1 MPPRCGVSRLTRSR
15 CSWRRLRARLN
26 KKQGVAMSI
35 DAIIGSWREVR
46 AGLIDEASQVPA
58 DKFSF
63 RAADGMRTVAEL
75 LQHLVESQ
83 KMLVGEACRPDT
95 NLMRKSFG
103 DQIKDYAPN
112 VRDANDK
119 DSILKLLATA
129 MDDTEKQ
136 MRQHADELR
145 YIMKRFD
152 GKEMT
157 KQAFMSF
164 AIAHEMYH
172 RGQLTVYERLLGIEP
187 VLTQKF
193 RKAFGESPP

>member
-1 MPPRCGVSRLTRSR
+1 
-15 CSWRRLRARLN
+15 
-26 KKQGVAMSI
+26 MSL

-46 AGLIDEASQVPA
+46 SGLIDEAAQIPA
-58 DKFSF
+58 DKFEF

-83 KMLVGEACRPDT
+83 KFLVGEACRPDT
-95 NLMRKSFG
+95 NLLRKSFA
-103 DQIKDYAPN
+103 QNIKDYAPD
-112 VRDANDK
+112 VRGVNDK
-119 DSILKLLATA
+119 DGILRLLAAA
-129 MDDTEKQ
+129 MDDTDKQ
-136 MRQHADELR
+136 LREHADEMKNT
-145 YIMKRFD
+145 MKRFD

-157 KQAFMSF
+157 KLAFMSF

-187 VLTQKF
+187 VLTQRF

>member
-1 MPPRCGVSRLTRSR
+1 
-15 CSWRRLRARLN
+15 
-26 KKQGVAMSI
+26 MSV

-46 AGLIDEASQVPA
+46 AGLIDEAAQIPA

-83 KMLVGEACRPDT
+83 KFLVGEACRPDT
-95 NLMRKSFG
+95 NLLRKSFAEN
-103 DQIKDYAPN
+103 IKDYAPN
-112 VRDANDK
+112 VREVNDK
-119 DSILKLLATA
+119 DGVLQLLATA
-129 MDDTEKQ
+129 MDDTDK
-136 MRQHADELR
+136 ELR
-145 YIMKRFD
+145 EHPDEMKNTMKRFD

-157 KQAFMSF
+157 KLAFMSF

-187 VLTQKF
+187 VLTQRF